1 MTLYKCG
8 SCGNQQ
14 EAEEAPMCCDSPMA
28 ETTADAPAEEAP
40 KEEAPTEEAPAEE
53 GGEQPPQ

>member
-40 KEEAPTEEAPAEE
+40 KEETPEAPAE